1 MPALLLPQSPLASPP
16 LAWQPLE
23 AVPKGGGFWALGQAR
38 EGTGRGKLSS
48 GSPPLFSIPTRK
60 KATLGAD
67 QRIELWGQRDVWDF
81 LTFAIPEAFPAIF
94 QMFPATLALHATL
107 RVAILHFLSLILS
120 SLGIEHE
127 Q

>member
-1 MPALLLPQSPLASPP
+1 MASLP

-23 AVPKGGGFWALGQAR
+23 AELKGGCFWALGQAR

-48 GSPPLFSIPTRK
+48 GSPPLFSIPIRRRR
-60 KATLGAD
+60 LGAD

-81 LTFAIPEAFPAIF
+81 LTFAIPEAFLALF
-94 QMFPATLALHATL
+94 QMFPATLGLHATL
-107 RVAILHFLSLILS
+107 SVAILHFLPLILS
-120 SLGIEHE
+120 SFGIEHE

>member
-1 MPALLLPQSPLASPP
+1 V
-16 LAWQPLE
+16 AWQPLE
-23 AVPKGGGFWALGQAR
+23 AELKGGGFWALGQAR

-67 QRIELWGQRDVWDF
+67 QRIELWGQTERDVWDF
-81 LTFAIPEAFPAIF
+81 LTFAIPEAFPAFF
-94 QMFPATLALHATL
+94 QMFPATLGLRATL
-107 RVAILHFLSLILS
+107 SVAILHFLPLILS
-120 SLGIEHE
+120 SLGIEPE